1 MSSRVTLRPA
11 GLEDCRRVWDWR
23 NEQDT
28 REASFN
34 TKYIPFDEHERWF
47 TRKLSDSDMRIFIAV
62 DSQGSEIGYVRFDI
76 SEGQAEIS
84 VSIDKKQRGK
94 GYGVPVIKNGSER
107 LLATKSVQ
115 RIIAHIK
122 RDNPASVVA
131 FERAG
136 FGLRKYKQIAGVEA
150 CEMVYE
156 GKLREDGC
164 NTLK

>member
-1 MSSRVTLRPA
+1 MPKSLSNKVTLRPA
-11 GLEDCRRVWDWR
+11 EFRDCRPLWEWR

-47 TRKLSDSDMRIFIAV
+47 TRKLSDPHMRIFIAV

-84 VSIDKKQRGK
+84 VSIDTNERGK
-94 GYGVPVIKNGSER
+94 GYGVVVIKNGSDHLLMTKPVER
-107 LLATKSVQ
+107 IV
-115 RIIAHIK
+115 AHIK
-122 RDNPASVVA
+122 TNNPTSAIA

-136 FGLRKYKQIAGVEA
+136 FTLRGYTQIAGVEA
-150 CEMVYE
+150 MEMVYE
-156 GKLREDGC
+156 GHLG
-164 NTLK
+164 